1 MDTKTPKPKS
11 NTNANV
17 QHVFNQTHKPPKQR
31 SSVSDKQTI
40 NKVIGETL
48 GRLHRISA
56 LTSVCIWKKVNI
68 VSATM
73 CNVLTLA

>member
-1 MDTKTPKPKS
+1 MFSTFSTKHTSLQSK
-11 NTNANV
+11 NLYL
-17 QHVFNQTHKPPKQR
+17 
-31 SSVSDKQTI
+31 I
-40 NKVIGETL
+40 NKHSEPVLFKVIGETL
-48 GRLHRISA
+48 GRLHRIAA